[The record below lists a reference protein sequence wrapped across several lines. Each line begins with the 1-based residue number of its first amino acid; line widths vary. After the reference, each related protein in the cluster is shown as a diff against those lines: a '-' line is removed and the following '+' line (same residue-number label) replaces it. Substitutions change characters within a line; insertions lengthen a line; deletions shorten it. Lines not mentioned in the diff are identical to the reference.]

1 MSLGIYFDYFLNL
14 KAEGQESPL
23 PDIPSSWGNMGKIA
37 EARLRALS
45 TEDIADALGGG
56 VKNEGNGKQNEEKD
70 TDLESEDSKP
80 VAGLGSVH
88 AQPAAEATQEQHKK
102 DFVKKEQ
109 SAPSVAEEENSA
121 ASVAK
126 AKPQKKKGR
135 IQAMTDL
142 TKEDPPDAQPEH
154 SAWTG
159 GSCHV
164 FSIVLSYL
172 SEFSLHFFVSGICRH
187 IFRFCNLQF
196 VIFENWGF
204 LCVCF
209 AISLKSNL

>member
-1 MSLGIYFDYFLNL
+1 M
-14 KAEGQESPL
+14 
-23 PDIPSSWGNMGKIA
+23 GNMGKIA

-109 SAPSVAEEENSA
+109 SAPSVAEEKNSA

-126 AKPQKKKGR
+126 AKPQKNKKQDPGHDRPHKGR
-135 IQAMTDL
+135 PSRCPTRTFTLD
-142 TKEDPPDAQPEH
+142 
-154 SAWTG
+154 
-159 GSCHV
+159 
-164 FSIVLSYL
+164 
-172 SEFSLHFFVSGICRH
+172 R
-187 IFRFCNLQF
+187 R
-196 VIFENWGF
+196 
-204 LCVCF
+204 
-209 AISLKSNL
+209 